1 MLSASLN
8 LEEATINEM
17 KQSISHQS
25 SFIFTSFNDRKKN
38 DIKQIRLKDNLT
50 DLFTKFLPASTFKKL
65 VRNIGMHHFK
75 DLS

>member
-1 MLSASLN
+1 MLPTSLN
-8 LEEATINEM
+8 LEEATIKET

-38 DIKQIRLKDNLT
+38 DIMQIRLNDNLT

-65 VRNIGMHHFK
+65 VNNIGMRHFK

>member
-1 MLSASLN
+1 MLPTSLN
-8 LEEATINEM
+8 LEEATIKET

-25 SFIFTSFNDRKKN
+25 SFIFMSFNDRKKN
-38 DIKQIRLKDNLT
+38 DIMQIRLNDNLT

-65 VRNIGMHHFK
+65 VNNIGMRHFK